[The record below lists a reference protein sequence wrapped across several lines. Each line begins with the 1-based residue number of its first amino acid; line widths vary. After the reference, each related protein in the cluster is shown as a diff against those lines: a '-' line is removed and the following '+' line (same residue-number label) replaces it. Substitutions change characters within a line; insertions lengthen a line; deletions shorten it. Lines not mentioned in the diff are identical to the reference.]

1 MNAVNK
7 AAPQVRVQAQFDAP
21 ISTPVLIIGAGA
33 CGLTAALALAERG
46 IDCVVVERDARAMGS
61 TSLSSGFIP
70 AAGTA
75 VQRGLGIEDSADA
88 FARDIQAKAHGSA
101 ASHLVAAYTEAIAP
115 ALDFLQ
121 ARHGLDWEVLDGFL
135 YPGHTR
141 RRMHSLNAR
150 TGSALT
156 ETLEAAC
163 NAQGIPILTQA
174 RAQTLVVTEAGRVLG
189 VEVERPDGSVEAIAC
204 DALLLACNGYGAS
217 PALLQRFVPEV
228 ASAEFAGHPG
238 NDGTA
243 LHWGEALGAPLADMQ
258 AYQGHGSWA
267 QPHGVLIT
275 WALMM
280 EGGVQINA
288 QGQRFHDETQGY
300 SEAALHVVAQPG
312 RVAWNVFDAPILNLA
327 RSFPDFA
334 AAEAAGALKAAA
346 DLPALAV
353 IIGCDEA
360 ALNESLDAASRSAQT
375 QTPDA
380 FGRQFKRAL
389 AGPFCAIKVTGA
401 LFHTQG
407 GLDIDAQCRVL
418 SQPRNETPTA
428 SNPTLPNLWAA
439 GGAARGVSGNHV
451 SGYLSG
457 NGLLSAVAGG
467 YIAAQSMA
475 DQLSNSN

>member
-1 MNAVNK
+1 MK
-7 AAPQVRVQAQFDAP
+7 STAPQVRVQAQFDAP
-21 ISTPVLIIGAGA
+21 TSTPVLIIGAGA

-75 VQRGLGIEDSADA
+75 VQRALGIDDSADA
-88 FARDIQAKAHGSA
+88 FAHDIQTKAHGNA
-101 ASHLVAAYTEAIAP
+101 APHLVAAYTQAIAP

-141 RRMHSLNAR
+141 RRMHSLKAR

-174 RAQTLVVTEAGRVLG
+174 RAQTLVATSTGRVLG

-217 PALLQRFVPEV
+217 PELLQRFVPEV

-243 LHWGEALGAPLADMQ
+243 LLWGEALGAPLADMQ

-267 QPHGVLIT
+267 LPHGVLIT

-280 EGGVQINA
+280 EGGVQINT

-300 SEAALHVVAQPG
+300 SEAALHVVAQPE
-312 RVAWNVFDAPILNLA
+312 RLAWNIFDGPILELA

-334 AAEAAGALKAAA
+334 AAEAAGALKTAA
-346 DLPALAV
+346 DLPALAR
-353 IIGCDEA
+353 IIGCEA
-360 ALNESLDAASRSAQT
+360 SALQNALAAVDPAKAGA
-375 QTPDA
+375 DA
-380 FGRQFKRAL
+380 FGRQFKRTLTA
-389 AGPFCAIKVTGA
+389 PYYAIKVTGA

-407 GLDIDAQCRVL
+407 GLDIDAQCRVSREASSL
-418 SQPRNETPTA
+418 TA
-428 SNPTLPNLWAA
+428 ATGSVLPNLWAA

-467 YIAAQSMA
+467 YIAAESMA
-475 DQLSNSN
+475 AQLSSNA

>member
-1 MNAVNK
+1 MTRPSAS
-7 AAPQVRVQAQFDAP
+7 VRVQAQFEAP
-21 ISTPVLIIGAGA
+21 VHTPALVIGAGA
-33 CGLTAALALAERG
+33 CGMTAALALAARG
-46 IDCVVVERDARAMGS
+46 VECVVVERDARPSGS
-61 TSLSSGFIP
+61 TALSSGFIP

-75 VQRGLGIEDSADA
+75 VQRGLGIDDSAAD

-101 ASHLVAAYTEAIAP
+101 APHLVEAYTGAIAP

-121 ARHGLDWEVLDGFL
+121 QRHGLQWEVLDGFL

-141 RRMHSLNAR
+141 RRMHSLKER
-150 TGSALT
+150 TGSALA
-156 ETLEAAC
+156 ESLEAAC
-163 NAQGIPILTQA
+163 QVQGIPILTHAQ
-174 RAQTLVVTEAGRVLG
+174 AQTLVVNEAGSVLG
-189 VEVERPDGSVEAIAC
+189 VEVQRPDGSIEAIAC

-217 PALLQRFVPEV
+217 PELLQRFVPEV

-243 LHWGEALGAPLADMQ
+243 LRWGEALGAPLADMQ

-280 EGGVQINA
+280 EGGVQINT

-300 SEAALHVVAQPG
+300 SEAALHVLAQPG
-312 RVAWNVFDAPILNLA
+312 RVAWNVFDERILELA

-334 AAEAAGALKAAA
+334 AAEAAGALKTAA
-346 DLPALAV
+346 DVTALAR
-353 IIGCDEA
+353 IIGCDAA
-360 ALNESLDAASRSAQT
+360 ALEATLASAGQGAAHQA
-375 QTPDA
+375 PDA
-380 FGRQFKRAL
+380 FARHFKRAL
-389 AGPFCAIKVTGA
+389 AAPYYAIKVTGA

-407 GLDIDAQCRVL
+407 GLDIDGHCRVL
-418 SQPRNETPTA
+418 RA
-428 SNPTLPNLWAA
+428 AGNPTDTQNVLPNLWAA

-467 YIAAQSMA
+467 YIAAGSMA
-475 DQLSNSN
+475 DQLGTPS